1 MPIRPYT
8 ATTILKQR
16 LIRAG
21 ALLDNVEMDDEKV
34 VQGVQ
39 KDLQSRFYSTGR
51 SSPTR
56 DQGVHYFHILISETI
71 REN

>member
-8 ATTILKQR
+8 GTTILKQR

-21 ALLDNVEMDDEKV
+21 ALLDSVEMDDEEV

-51 SSPTR
+51 FSPTR
-56 DQGVHYFHILISETI
+56 EQGVHNFHRLITEII